1 MADIHD
7 DNVPSITTLLAFCKG
22 IVTVDKKA
30 STLRL
35 VDFTLSEYLQALPE
49 HFDRPH
55 AAMAETCL
63 SYLNSHQVKVLLYN
77 SSPNDLHLQDT
88 AFLEYSSVYWGVH
101 AKGDISDRANC
112 LRSVFPSV
120 QSVRLSPK
128 TGRTPSLRPLDGTDA
143 QLQSILTFGR
153 DGRPG
158 PIGVLVYVSFSNF
171 MSIMS
176 VLLRSE
182 TFLF

>member
-1 MADIHD
+1 MKDRSTRTDHEFIRTD
-7 DNVPSITTLLAFCKG
+7 LWMFLLPVLG
-22 IVTVDKKA
+22 
-30 STLRL
+30 L
-35 VDFTLSEYLQALPE
+35 VRAP
-49 HFDRPH
+49 P
-55 AAMAETCL
+55 
-63 SYLNSHQVKVLLYN
+63 
-77 SSPNDLHLQDT
+77 
-88 AFLEYSSVYWGVH
+88 
-101 AKGDISDRANC
+101 AKGSQVYA
-112 LRSVFPSV
+112 VFPSV
-120 QSVRLSPK
+120 QSIRLSPR

-143 QLQSILTFGR
+143 QLQSVLTFGR